1 MRGMV
6 PLPMAEFPF
15 MLGGIVLKLYG
26 GVGVYRAPSDEL
38 DLYLLHENPRQEA
51 RR

>member
-6 PLPMAEFPF
+6 RPMAEFPF